1 MILLISSKMHIKS
14 GSQIKKVLVIGLG
27 QLGLPVAKYVKESG
41 FETFG
46 YDINTLKMEEAEKNY
61 GIKRIEQFDD
71 IDVLDRK
78 STRLNSSHLVIS
90 YAVFCLKKK
99 KP

>member
-1 MILLISSKMHIKS
+1 MHTES

-46 YDINTLKMEEAEKNY
+46 YDINILKMEEAEKNY
-61 GIKRIEQFDD
+61 GIKRIERFDD
-71 IDVLDRK
+71 IDVFILC
-78 STRLNSSHLVIS
+78 V
-90 YAVFCLKKK
+90 
-99 KP
+99 